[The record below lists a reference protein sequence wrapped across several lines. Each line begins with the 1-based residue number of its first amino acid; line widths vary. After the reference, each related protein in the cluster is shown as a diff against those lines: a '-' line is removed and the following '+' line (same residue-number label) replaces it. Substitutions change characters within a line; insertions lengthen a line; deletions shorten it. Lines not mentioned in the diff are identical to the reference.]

1 MTNASN
7 GATDSH
13 SNTGTDKTESPASRL
28 ARYLK
33 EFVGLRSKT
42 ICEVTNYESV
52 LWFGDMPQEADCVS
66 GAWADDYNPEAPW
79 LEVRKQHF
87 RSPPEPPSVT
97 AGWVDKNALRK
108 ATPQIPPLAATI
120 FVEDPEA
127 ELADDEAPPLVEHHL
142 SAHPDVADAYEA
154 FRPAWEA
161 WSSDYLRRDGV
172 QRVYAELFRLHNQLQ
187 KRGEVIE
194 VVLGLGLVDWRANIG
209 DRSIPLRRHAVVGQV
224 DLAFDPEK
232 GVICVGPPGDGAR
245 LRIEDD
251 MLEAEL
257 RPDRS
262 HYSAVEAQLDE
273 VGDAIWDESL
283 MHSAL
288 KTWSGAL
295 SPDSTWFEGLG
306 AQPSTGKDPVVSFAP
321 ALILR
326 TRLQTGMVRIYER
339 LIEQLASGE
348 REVPAGWGRLID
360 DDWGDGAGACSA
372 PPESEPERS
381 ATPAPTLETYFPLPA
396 NHEQRRIVDA
406 LEHNQGV
413 LVQGPPGTG
422 KSHTIANLMCHL
434 LATGKRVLITAETAR
449 ALRVLKDKLPD
460 EIRPLCV
467 SLLGQGGD
475 AFAELN
481 TAVQGIT
488 TRHSSYSPGAYDD
501 RIAEIDQ
508 ELDAARRNLAELDS
522 EIRSLREDETCPHS
536 LLDGEYQG
544 TASKIAERVA
554 GERDRF
560 GWLVLSR
567 EKGDHPLVSNA
578 EASRWLEIRRQY
590 SPDEIEVST
599 RPIPDSASVP
609 SPEAFLEFVA
619 DEDDARSN
627 SEGVHALRAHRVF
640 GEISALSTDE
650 RNRLREQLQSIEALR
665 LDLQRQQAAWL
676 PTALREVVVGHDPKW
691 QTLQDLSRV

>member
-232 GVICVGPPGDGAR
+232 GVICVGP
-245 LRIEDD
+245 
-251 MLEAEL
+251 
-257 RPDRS
+257 
-262 HYSAVEAQLDE
+262 
-273 VGDAIWDESL
+273 
-283 MHSAL
+283 
-288 KTWSGAL
+288 
-295 SPDSTWFEGLG
+295 
-306 AQPSTGKDPVVSFAP
+306 
-321 ALILR
+321 
-326 TRLQTGMVRIYER
+326 
-339 LIEQLASGE
+339 
-348 REVPAGWGRLID
+348 
-360 DDWGDGAGACSA
+360 C
-372 PPESEPERS
+372 
-381 ATPAPTLETYFPLPA
+381 
-396 NHEQRRIVDA
+396 
-406 LEHNQGV
+406 
-413 LVQGPPGTG
+413 
-422 KSHTIANLMCHL
+422 L
-434 LATGKRVLITAETAR
+434 LYT
-449 ALRVLKDKLPD
+449 
-460 EIRPLCV
+460 
-467 SLLGQGGD
+467 S
-475 AFAELN
+475 
-481 TAVQGIT
+481 
-488 TRHSSYSPGAYDD
+488 
-501 RIAEIDQ
+501 
-508 ELDAARRNLAELDS
+508 
-522 EIRSLREDETCPHS
+522 
-536 LLDGEYQG
+536 
-544 TASKIAERVA
+544 
-554 GERDRF
+554 
-560 GWLVLSR
+560 
-567 EKGDHPLVSNA
+567 
-578 EASRWLEIRRQY
+578 
-590 SPDEIEVST
+590 
-599 RPIPDSASVP
+599 
-609 SPEAFLEFVA
+609 
-619 DEDDARSN
+619 
-627 SEGVHALRAHRVF
+627 
-640 GEISALSTDE
+640 
-650 RNRLREQLQSIEALR
+650 
-665 LDLQRQQAAWL
+665 
-676 PTALREVVVGHDPKW
+676 
-691 QTLQDLSRV
+691 